1 MTAECWRLL
10 RTPPARG
17 AWNMALDE
25 AILESCAR
33 GDSPPVLRLYAWSLP
48 CLSLG
53 YAQSLGDVDWPRLEA
68 LGWDLVRR
76 PTGGRAILHIDELT
90 YAVIG
95 SARHP
100 LLAGSV
106 LESYQRLARALL
118 LALRSLG
125 VPAEMSEESL
135 APEQAVHAVCF
146 ETPSAYEITVGGK
159 KLIGSA
165 QARRKDGVLQ
175 HGALPL
181 GGDLTRIVQVLAFP
195 DEAARRRAAERLL
208 QRATTVEQ
216 VLGRPIPWEMVAEA
230 FVDAFRQT
238 FSLCF
243 QPTEPTIAEKARAE
257 ELVRVRYANPNW
269 SRQGAFDRQ
278 QRLTS
283 APLSAKFI
291 ARGDV

>member
-1 MTAECWRLL
+1 MTAECWRLI

-33 GDSPPVLRLYAWSLP
+33 GDSLPVLRLYAWRLP

-53 YAQSLGDVDWPRLEA
+53 YAQSLRDVDRARLNT

-76 PTGGRAILHIDELT
+76 PTGGRAILHTDELT

-95 SARHP
+95 PARHS

-118 LALRSLG
+118 TALHSLG
-125 VPAEMSEESL
+125 LPAEMNAESL
-135 APEQAVHAVCF
+135 PSEQSSNPVCF
-146 ETPSAYEITVGGK
+146 EAPSAYEITVAGK
-159 KLIGSA
+159 KLLGSA
-165 QARRKDGVLQ
+165 QARRKGGVLQ

-195 DEAARRRAAERLL
+195 DETARQRAAERLL
-208 QRATTVEQ
+208 QRATTVEGA
-216 VLGRPIPWEMVAEA
+216 LGRPVSWEMAAQA

-243 QPTEPTIAEKARAE
+243 YPDEPTIAEKARAE
-257 ELVRVRYANPNW
+257 ELVRIRYANPDW
-269 SRQGAFDRQ
+269 SRQGSPDR
-278 QRLTS
+278 LLWS
-283 APLSAKFI
+283 ASPSLSVKSLS
-291 ARGDV
+291 RGDS